1 MKKTLFIAVLSLVF
15 SMVSA
20 QNKVDFEIADG
31 ISDAALKTR
40 MEQQVSKLLTA
51 VNTAEAEAAKRK
63 FQRHRH

>member
-40 MEQQVSKLLTA
+40 MEQQVL
-51 VNTAEAEAAKRK
+51 
-63 FQRHRH
+63 QRHLTGIMTYIFLMSCFQV

>member
-31 ISDAALKTR
+31 ISDAALKTA
-40 MEQQVSKLLTA
+40 SIKLMSFWL
-51 VNTAEAEAAKRK
+51 
-63 FQRHRH
+63 